1 MLKQRKIMLRQNC
14 ALGGNY
20 GHATSRCTGGAN
32 NMHVHHNPELG
43 ALHLDSIWGFG
54 YRIQRKTV
62 CHPNTG
68 GRTRNGAGPQIW
80 AVVSTPI
87 FDMLR
92 SMGYG
97 AHFEA
102 AISQDRL
109 HFVGFAIVDDAN
121 PVQTTTKERQTFHDE
136 AEQMQRALL
145 AWEGGL
151 KATGGAIIH
160 EKSHWYL
167 IHFIW
172 DKGVWQYKTI
182 EESPANIQIQDCTG
196 TIKIL
201 ERLEISE
208 ARQTLGVRLAPDGNN
223 TEEGGQNTHGSFT

>member
-1 MLKQRKIMLRQNC
+1 
-14 ALGGNY
+14 
-20 GHATSRCTGGAN
+20 
-32 NMHVHHNPELG
+32 MHVHHNPEPG
-43 ALHLDSIWGFG
+43 APHSDSIWGFG

-62 CHPNTG
+62 CRPHTG
-68 GRTRNGAGPQIW
+68 GQQGNGAGPQIW

-87 FDMLR
+87 FDMLQ

-102 AISQDRL
+102 AISQDWL
-109 HFVGFAIVDDAN
+109 HFVGFAIVDDADL
-121 PVQTTTKERQTFHDE
+121 VQTTTKEGQTFHDVE
-136 AEQMQRALL
+136 DQMQQALL

-151 KATGGAIIH
+151 KATGGAIVP

-167 IHFIW
+167 IDFIW

-196 TIKIL
+196 TTKIP
-201 ERLEISE
+201 ERLEISK
-208 ARQTLGVRLAPDGNN
+208 AR
-223 TEEGGQNTHGSFT
+223 